1 VAWVLRW
8 ARVIQAKGL
17 GDWLRVAAWGLKS
30 RSLVV
35 PNSNSPP
42 NADEFIDVA
51 VALVGF
57 GRDLFEFFVE
67 ELGAFAPVD
76 RFGEFWEVELDGLWE
91 VDSEDFL
98 PGCVVVL
105 ARHKR
110 STNR

>member
-1 VAWVLRW
+1 M
-8 ARVIQAKGL
+8 IQAKGL
-17 GDWLRVAAWGLKS
+17 EDWLRVAAWGLKS

-35 PNSNSPP
+35 PNSNPP
-42 NADEFIDVA
+42 TDADEFINVA

-57 GRDLFEFFVE
+57 GGDLFEFFVE

-76 RFGEFWEVELDGLWE
+76 RFGEVGEIELDGLGE

-105 ARHKR
+105 AGLGFRHDER
-110 STNR
+110 SAG